1 LCTALAA
8 HSDCEIICLVIAI
21 LFAHNT
27 GCTLCFSKNR
37 DYVANAKQFIYSWIK
52 ILFKAQIME
61 QGIYNGHETTL
72 FVDFWL
78 LTSLNSPLTL
88 PGTRALI
95 NVKTSATYV
104 NPQLSGPISFQ

>member
-1 LCTALAA
+1 
-8 HSDCEIICLVIAI
+8 
-21 LFAHNT
+21 
-27 GCTLCFSKNR
+27 
-37 DYVANAKQFIYSWIK
+37 
-52 ILFKAQIME
+52 ME

-95 NVKTSATYV
+95 NVKTSAAYV
-104 NPQLSGPISFQ
+104 NPQLSGPISFH